1 MLVQILCDNPNSWI
15 VPYALN
21 LQSIV
26 KKMGYEVRFLNNHE
40 EIVSG
45 DILVLL
51 SCEKLF
57 KRLELNKN
65 NLVVHESALPS
76 GKGWSPLTWQVLEGK
91 DSIPVTLIE
100 AAEKVDSGAIYEQS
114 LIQLN
119 GTELV
124 DELRELQGKATI
136 NLVIRFIQNYPNNV
150 ATEQVGESS
159 FYPKR
164 KPQHSQLDIN
174 RSIAE
179 QFNLL
184 RVSDN
189 EKYPAWFEINGN
201 KYLLKIYRK

>member
-15 VPYALN
+15 VPYAFKLTS
-21 LQSIV
+21 LI
-26 KKMGYEVRFLNNHE
+26 KKMGNEAIFHNNPD
-40 EIVSG
+40 EIISG

-57 KRLELNKN
+57 ERLNLNKH
-65 NLVVHESALPS
+65 NLVVHESALPK
-76 GKGWSPLTWQVLEGK
+76 GKGWSPLTWQVLEGNN
-91 DSIPVTLIE
+91 SIPVTLIE
-100 AAEKVDSGAIYEQS
+100 ATEKIDSGAIYEQCV
-114 LIQLN
+114 IQLD

-124 DELRELQGKATI
+124 DELRELQGSTTI
-136 NLVIRFIQNYPNNV
+136 SLVVNFVENYPNNI
-150 ATEQVGESS
+150 AKEQAGESS

-164 KPQHSQLDIN
+164 TPRDSQLDIN
-174 RSIAE
+174 LSIAE

-189 EKYPAWFEINGN
+189 ERYPAWFEMNGN